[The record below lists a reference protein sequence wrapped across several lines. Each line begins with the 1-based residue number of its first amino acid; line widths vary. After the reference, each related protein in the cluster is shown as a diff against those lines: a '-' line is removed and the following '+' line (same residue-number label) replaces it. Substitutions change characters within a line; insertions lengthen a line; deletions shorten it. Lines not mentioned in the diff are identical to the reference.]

1 MRKKYVLSFIYFLF
15 SVVNGYA
22 LDEQIVKVTQS
33 VAAPKEA
40 YSPFTTPTLPV
51 GIINLKYDF
60 VVKAKDNAHAAIDLL
75 IKFPKNLN
83 VELVSCDGIQAIEL
97 KEDET
102 VPAFAIY
109 EEENNKYCEFL
120 IPQKNE
126 GTGFVEFQL
135 NISEELKDKDIL
147 VEFKFKHLQKPF
159 LLRYGTAIGIATG
172 IAAGVVVG
180 VLTFNPATGAAA
192 GAATGSAVATTVV
205 GGTAVAT
212 TTGITI
218 GLGGAIAI
226 GAVAGGAVAAGTTY
240 VSYEVIRE
248 SLQEMKKK
256 YSSKNMNDSY
266 KRFTLQIR

>member
-1 MRKKYVLSFIYFLF
+1 MRKKYLLSFFCILF
-15 SVVNGYA
+15 SVVNCYA

-40 YSPFTTPTLPV
+40 YSPFTTPTLPI

-75 IKFPKNLN
+75 IKFPKDLN

-109 EEENNKYCEFL
+109 EEEDNKYCEFL
-120 IPQKNE
+120 IPQKSD

-135 NISEELKDKDIL
+135 NISEELKDSDIP
-147 VEFKFKHLQKPF
+147 VEFIFKHLQKPF
-159 LLRYGTAIGIATG
+159 LLRYGTAIGIVTG

-180 VLTFNPATGAAA
+180 VLTFNPATGVAAGTAAGTAA
-192 GAATGSAVATTVV
+192 GA
-205 GGTAVAT
+205 

-226 GAVAGGAVAAGTTY
+226 GAGAGVAVAAGTTY

-256 YSSKNMNDSY
+256 YSLKNMNDSY